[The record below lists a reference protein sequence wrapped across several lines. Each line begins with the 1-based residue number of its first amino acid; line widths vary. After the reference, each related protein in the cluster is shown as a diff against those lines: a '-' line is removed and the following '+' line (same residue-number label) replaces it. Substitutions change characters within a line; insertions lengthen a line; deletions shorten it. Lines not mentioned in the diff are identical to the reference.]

1 MKKIFK
7 TLPLALVVMS
17 IISCSSDENVGQ
29 ELKDSQTKIITFTCT
44 QEQDES
50 ATKAGL
56 SADAKK
62 IFWKS
67 GDKISIFDGTNNN
80 EFTLKNESA
89 GNKSGAFTGTCN
101 EVASYVAVYPYT
113 EGATLSEDGETV
125 INIELPATQ
134 KAVKDSFDPNA
145 SLMMAKSNTKEL
157 SFKNAVGWIK
167 VKTDFTCSKIELRAP
182 GELTYIAG
190 KGTLSYNKGT
200 PTIEFT
206 SEKSRTITLVPADGQ
221 ETIAAGTYYIVVP
234 AVNLYAGWRITF
246 TDASDSKEYVRRGS
260 KEITF
265 KRKTII
271 DLGEFK
277 TGGDYWLDP
286 VRGIVKANQ
295 EVDMDVNVTIGSTTY
310 KVIFAKTNL
319 TATGLAEN
327 ESDYGDYFA
336 WGALEPWCTAYTR
349 TTTEVTPTAWKT
361 DKSGGYSQ
369 ANAPYSSGPSYTKY
383 TAGNT
388 LDADDNAARQIL
400 GGDWQL
406 PTTDIWQ
413 ALKNTENYDWTWTTT
428 QDGYSGL
435 KVTSKTD
442 NSKSIFLPAA
452 GDVYDTTFEKVG
464 SDGHYWSGTVNSN
477 MKAHSLHFLGGYF
490 YPVDSYFRSFGF
502 SVRPVRLVAE

>member
-29 ELKDSQTKIITFTCT
+29 ELKDSQTKVITFTCT

-50 ATKAGL
+50 ATRAGL
-56 SADAKK
+56 SADATK
-62 IFWKS
+62 ILWKS

-80 EFTLKNESA
+80 NQFTLKDESA
-89 GNKSGAFTGTCN
+89 ERTSGSFSGTCN
-101 EVASYVAVYPYT
+101 VSESYVAVYPYT

-125 INIELPATQ
+125 SNIELPATQ

-167 VKTDFTCSKIELRAP
+167 VKTDFECSKIELKAP

-190 KGTLSYNKGT
+190 KGTLSYNEAQ
-200 PTIEFT
+200 PTIKFT

-221 ETIAAGTYYIVVP
+221 TSIAAGTYYIVVP

-246 TDASDSKEYVRRGS
+246 TDASDSKEYIRRGG
-260 KEITF
+260 KEIAF

-271 DLGEFK
+271 DLYEFK

-286 VRGIVKANQ
+286 VRGIVTKDQ
-295 EVDMDVNVTIGSTTY
+295 EVDLGITISGTDSKRY
-310 KVIFAKTNL
+310 KVFFAKSNL

-327 ESDYGDYFA
+327 EDDYGDYFA
-336 WGALEPWCTAYTR
+336 WGALEPWYSSYSGETLL
-349 TTTEVTPTAWKT
+349 ESDLKPG
-361 DKSGGYSQ
+361 KSGGYVIG
-369 ANAPYSSGPSYTKY
+369 NAPFYDSSSSYTEY
-383 TAGNT
+383 TNK
-388 LDADDNAARQIL
+388 DDILKPEHDAARHIL
-400 GGDWQL
+400 GGDWQV
-406 PTTDIWQ
+406 PTQVIWK
-413 ALKNTENYDWTWTTT
+413 ALVDNTTYSKDAIKTGYNFTKNGNT
-428 QDGYSGL
+428 L
-435 KVTSKTD
+435 
-442 NSKSIFLPAA
+442 FLPAA
-452 GDVYDTTFEKVG
+452 GFVDGTLFRYVSG
-464 SDGHYWSGTVNSN
+464 SGLYWSGTAYSIT
-477 MKAHSLHFLGGYF
+477 KAYNLYCTNYGPGWKDDDPRCCGL
-490 YPVDSYFRSFGF
+490 

>member
-1 MKKIFK
+1 MKYIFK

-29 ELKDSQTKIITFTCT
+29 ELKDSQTKVTTFTCT

-50 ATKAGL
+50 TTRAGLNEGATKIL
-56 SADAKK
+56 
-62 IFWKS
+62 WKS
-67 GDKISIFDGTNNN
+67 GDKISIFDGTKNNK
-80 EFTLKNESA
+80 FTLKDESA

-125 INIELPATQ
+125 SNIELPATQ

-167 VKTDFTCSKIELRAP
+167 VTTDFACSKIELRAP

-190 KGTLSYNKGT
+190 KGTLSYNEAQ
-200 PTIEFT
+200 PTIKFT

-221 ETIAAGTYYIVVP
+221 TSISAGTYYIVVP

-246 TDASDSKEYVRRGS
+246 TDATDGKEYIRRGS

-265 KRKTII
+265 KRTTII
-271 DLGEFK
+271 DLDEFK
-277 TGGDYWLDP
+277 ISGTPWLDP
-286 VRGIVKANQ
+286 VHGIVKAEQ
-295 EVDMDVNVTIGSTTY
+295 EVDLDLTVNIGGANY
-310 KVIFAKTNL
+310 KVIFAKSNL

-349 TTTEVTPTAWKT
+349 TTTKVTPTAWKT

-369 ANAPYSSGPSYTKY
+369 ANAPYSSGSSYTKY
-383 TAGNT
+383 TSGNT

-406 PTTDIWQ
+406 PTTDIWE
-413 ALKNTENYDWTWTTT
+413 ALKNTANYDWKWTTT

-452 GDVYDTTFEKVG
+452 GYVYDTTFDKVG
-464 SDGHYWSGTVNSN
+464 SVGHYWSGTVYLNT
-477 MKAHSLHFLGGYF
+477 KAHSLYFLRGYF
-490 YPVDSYFRSFGF
+490 YPVESYYRSFGF